1 MQKIDEIV
9 NFVTEA
15 MQKRGLTSQTIQKE
29 RWSVY
34 NPIINYHHKYG
45 TDYYSDELLERLC
58 REQKDRYEK
67 GNISR
72 KFYRSFVTAAFR
84 IRSYVNTGQ
93 VDFSVVKETKLYD
106 PGKKYEKLINA
117 ILESTGLKTKYQY
130 KMSTTI
136 RHFFCFIK
144 ERHNDINKICDK
156 DILNFIPE
164 AAKRN
169 KNNMSVVIRALKYTA
184 KYLTDNGLA
193 EIKIDISVFR
203 PATAP
208 IHMITPYTQEEITA
222 ILNAI
227 NKNTSKSPKRD
238 RAVILLAFN
247 SGLRCVDIR
256 NMKLRDINWKKQE
269 LHIVQKK
276 TGKPISVPLN
286 GKTLNAIADYI
297 LEERPKCNDDSI
309 FIRVYPPYTAINSTS
324 PMDAMVEKYCRLASV
339 EKKSYRSFHSLR
351 RSFGTELAEADIPV
365 TSISQLLGHSNIES
379 DKAYLSFNRKQTF
392 LCSADFSEVPI
403 TKGVYAD
410 IELPSQYKLK
420 KDGDKI

>member
-1 MQKIDEIV
+1 MQKIEEIV
-9 NFVTEA
+9 NAVTEA
-15 MQKRGLTSQTIQKE
+15 MKKRGLTSRTIQKE
-29 RWSVY
+29 CWSVY
-34 NPIINYHHKYG
+34 NPIINYHHKHG
-45 TDYYSDELLERLC
+45 TDYYSDELLDRLC
-58 REQKDRYEK
+58 KEQKDRYEK

-84 IRSYVNTGQ
+84 IHSYVNTGQ
-93 VDFSVVKETKLYD
+93 VDFSVVKETKLYN
-106 PGKKYEKLINA
+106 PGEKYEKLINS
-117 ILESTGLKTKYQY
+117 ILESTGLKTEYQY
-130 KMSTTI
+130 KMSTPI

-144 ERHNDINKICDK
+144 ERHNDVKKICDK
-156 DILNFIPE
+156 DILDFISE
-164 AAKRN
+164 AAKKN
-169 KNNMSVVIRALKYTA
+169 KNNMSIVIRALKYTA
-184 KYLTDNGLA
+184 KYLADNGLA

-208 IHMITPYTQEEITA
+208 IHMIVPYTQEEISA
-222 ILNAI
+222 ILSVI
-227 NKNTSKSPKRD
+227 NKRTSKSPKRD
-238 RAVILLAFN
+238 RAIILLAFN

-256 NMKLRDINWKKQE
+256 NMKLNDIDWKKQDI
-269 LHIVQKK
+269 HIVQKK

-297 LEERPKCNDDSI
+297 LEERPKCNDNSI

-324 PMDAMVEKYCRLASV
+324 PMDAMVEKYCRLAYV

-351 RSFGTELAEADIPV
+351 RSFGTELAEADVPV

-379 DKAYLSFNRKQTF
+379 DKAYLSFNRKQTS

-403 TKGVYAD
+403 TKGVYAN